1 MKVSILILFVFIQ
14 FYSFSQSLEEREKIT
29 MGFEKSSDTK
39 IKLFKI
45 DSIQLKSDFLKNKN
59 IDYKILGFRISG
71 VDENGK
77 SLFYL
82 KSSTGNTIPK
92 EFKNK
97 LKKCLECHSIKV
109 DLVTINWFTGT
120 YTLKSSKMWNIK

>member
-1 MKVSILILFVFIQ
+1 MKVLILILFIFIQ

-29 MGFEKSSDTK
+29 TEFEKSSDTK

-59 IDYKILGFRISG
+59 MDYKILGFRISG

-77 SLFYL
+77 AY
-82 KSSTGNTIPK
+82 
-92 EFKNK
+92 
-97 LKKCLECHSIKV
+97 SI
-109 DLVTINWFTGT
+109 
-120 YTLKSSKMWNIK
+120 